1 MQTVYLSDTSNPIAV
16 AVAKFVKKGLTF
28 YNACLA
34 VSPIDGYT
42 VRGVA
47 DGEATFINSQNGII
61 LKPKQPDVKL
71 DNEWELIDDEPIIP
85 ANSSPKGIDYVFF
98 ERKNLILTSIIAA
111 LGVVGV
117 VILKRKKII

>member
-85 ANSSPKGIDYVFF
+85 ATGKGIDYVFF